1 MLQNLVAQMTENDDS
16 IRIAL
21 MLQQQQ
27 QDEAKIAALEKR
39 VDAID
44 HKVFAAQI
52 GLVTIIGLGTLI
64 GWLLNAGDKIR
75 SWFH

>member
-1 MLQNLVAQMTENDDS
+1 MPEPSDNVRL
-16 IRIAL
+16 AL
-21 MLQQQQ
+21 LLQQQQ
-27 QDEAKIAALEKR
+27 QDEDKIAALEKR

-52 GLVTIIGLGTLI
+52 GLLTIMGLGGLI
-64 GWLLNAGDKIR
+64 GWLLNAGDKVR

>member
-1 MLQNLVAQMTENDDS
+1 MPEPSDNVRL
-16 IRIAL
+16 AL
-21 MLQQQQ
+21 ILQQQK
-27 QDEAKIAALEKR
+27 QDEEKIEALTRR

-52 GLVTIIGLGTLI
+52 GLLTMLGFGTFI
-64 GWLLNAGDKIR
+64 GWLLNASDKVR